1 MPRPRPR
8 LPPVTSATGP
18 SCMVVSSRRARMIR
32 RSLSPGVLLAARGG
46 GRGPWGPAP
55 SRLLDLPRRVLG
67 QHVQLR
73 VVAQVVGQPL
83 AVVEDDFQPLVA
95 LGFGERQLVLAG
107 AAPVEEQHLLLA
119 EIDLR

>member
-18 SCMVVSSRRARMIR
+18 SCMLVSSHRAGLI
-32 RSLSPGVLLAARGG
+32 
-46 GRGPWGPAP
+46 P
-55 SRLLDLPRRVLG
+55 SRLVEFPRRVLG

-73 VVAQVVGQPL
+73 VVAQVVGPPL
-83 AVVEDDFQPLVA
+83 AVAEDDLQPLVA
-95 LGFGERQLVLAG
+95 LGFGERQLVAAG

-119 EIDLR
+119 EIDLLLEPLLQLLL